1 MLLAMAVCT
10 FIVGVLTGW
19 LAARQFGPTAS
30 LARPEEQTNQTTE
43 TSSSHSQPME
53 TTMPDNSRQVGTPA
67 AGSQMQRRRRMLAE
81 NRQYHIRPG
90 STSSSCRHAGLAV
103 SATNQCSWAVRCS
116 DCQLRLSVWWKTG
129 EDHNSMSHID
139 LLNIAK
145 DIVY

>member
-1 MLLAMAVCT
+1 MLVAMAVCT
-10 FIVGVLTGW
+10 FLFGMLTGW
-19 LAARQFGPTAS
+19 LAGRQLAPTAS
-30 LARPEEQTNQTTE
+30 PSRPEEQTNQTTE
-43 TSSSHSQPME
+43 TSSPHSQPIE
-53 TTMPDNSRQVGTPA
+53 TTMPDNSSQIGTPA

-90 STSSSCRHAGLAV
+90 STNPSCRHAGLAI